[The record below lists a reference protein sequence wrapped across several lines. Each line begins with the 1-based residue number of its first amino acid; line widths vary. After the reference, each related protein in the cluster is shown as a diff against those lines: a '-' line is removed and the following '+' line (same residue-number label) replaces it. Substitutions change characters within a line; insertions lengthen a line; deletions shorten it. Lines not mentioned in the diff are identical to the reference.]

1 MAAEAI
7 GPRAVTSA
15 QTEVAATGP
24 RRGMSAPMGAVVI
37 GLLVGVMFLR
47 TAVEATGP
55 EKVTSAPTGA
65 VATGPLGDMSARTE
79 AEGTGVL
86 ATKRGVA
93 ADYPSSESKFMKT
106 TLILLSASL
115 IAFALNLNA
124 QIPPGI
130 DPSQVVSGR
139 VSCGHYEYKLKDG
152 STVEGRVL
160 TNIDPKTG
168 SGVIRTIPDH
178 GESTTTLVSPG
189 LSVTY

>member
-1 MAAEAI
+1 
-7 GPRAVTSA
+7 
-15 QTEVAATGP
+15 
-24 RRGMSAPMGAVVI
+24 MSLQMEAVVI
-37 GLLVGVMFLR
+37 GLLVGGMFPR
-47 TAVEATGP
+47 TAAEATGP
-55 EKVTSAPTGA
+55 EKV
-65 VATGPLGDMSARTE
+65 MSARMGAAVIGPPEDMFPRTE

-86 ATKRGVA
+86 ASKRGVA
-93 ADYPSSESKFMKT
+93 ADYPSSESKFMKPKLMKT
-106 TLILLSASL
+106 TLILISASL

>member
-1 MAAEAI
+1 
-7 GPRAVTSA
+7 
-15 QTEVAATGP
+15 
-24 RRGMSAPMGAVVI
+24 MSAPMGAVVS
-37 GLLVGVMFLR
+37 GLLVGVMFPR

-65 VATGPLGDMSARTE
+65 AVIGPPVAMSART
-79 AEGTGVL
+79 AAVATGVL

-93 ADYPSSESKFMKT
+93 AVYPSSESKFMKPKLMKT

-115 IAFALNLNA
+115 ITLTLQA

>member
-1 MAAEAI
+1 MFL
-7 GPRAVTSA
+7 R
-15 QTEVAATGP
+15 
-24 RRGMSAPMGAVVI
+24 MGAVVI
-37 GLLVGVMFLR
+37 GLLVADMFPR
-47 TAVEATGP
+47 TAAAATGP
-55 EKVTSAPTGA
+55 GKVMSARMGA
-65 VATGPLGDMSARTE
+65 VATGPPEDMSPRTE
-79 AEGTGVL
+79 AEGTGIL

-93 ADYPSSESKFMKT
+93 ATYPSWGNKMKNTLMKT
-106 TLILLSASL
+106 QLILLSASL
-115 IAFALNLNA
+115 IAFALNLSPILNA

>member
-1 MAAEAI
+1 
-7 GPRAVTSA
+7 
-15 QTEVAATGP
+15 
-24 RRGMSAPMGAVVI
+24 MS
-37 GLLVGVMFLR
+37 L
-47 TAVEATGP
+47 
-55 EKVTSAPTGA
+55 
-65 VATGPLGDMSARTE
+65 RTE
-79 AEGTGVL
+79 AAATGVL

-93 ADYPSSESKFMKT
+93 AVYPSSESKFMKPKLMKT

-115 IAFALNLNA
+115 ITLTLQA